1 MTNQNKM
8 REQFEEECADWEMDT
23 SRDSEGDY
31 VDRQARRG
39 WNLWQAATAYAGAA
53 TPKAAQGDAIPREDF
68 AWLVVQEACETDP
81 ADEDDPECIRI
92 LRRDLKSAVL
102 AAFLRYDAENHGI
115 AWGAYQAGHADAK
128 AGTAAAERD
137 YWRKELHALLE
148 AADAVA
154 TNNAHAVSTGSARY
168 AKYSQTWEAYASLD
182 KARQRADSAPGDE
195 AQRGV

>member
-8 REQFEEECADWEMDT
+8 REQFEEECAEWEMDT

-31 VDRQARRG
+31 VDRQTRRG

-102 AAFLRYDAENHGI
+102 AALLRHDAE
-115 AWGAYQAGHADAK
+115 AARAAK
-128 AGTAAAERD
+128 EGG
-137 YWRKELHALLE
+137 E
-148 AADAVA
+148 A
-154 TNNAHAVSTGSARY
+154 
-168 AKYSQTWEAYASLD
+168 
-182 KARQRADSAPGDE
+182 
-195 AQRGV
+195 